1 MIPVQDNKANLYVC
15 LSQFKTIGFFILLL
29 VFGKKGFFWVYLNV
43 YNLQKKKTWT
53 CIVLDIA
60 TVQTRRIY
68 PNHIK
73 EYV

>member
-1 MIPVQDNKANLYVC
+1 M
-15 LSQFKTIGFFILLL
+15 FTI
-29 VFGKKGFFWVYLNV
+29 Y
-43 YNLQKKKTWT
+43 KKKTCT

-73 EYV
+73 EDAKKLIWLEN